1 MEVCEGELDIDRWEL
16 FSLVKT
22 GGWTK
27 VTSPETVAKA
37 ARCVLGPRVLSATGR
52 DALEANIKY
61 FLANLIKR
69 WVQCGRREDRFRTKH
84 EKWMASKETV
94 NVEFVAETEEPCADS
109 HSSSFRQRPS
119 FSDLSERSKRRRSM
133 EVASEHEAEELLK
146 AAGQR
151 ARKEKKHDLAYLAT
165 EAGTSPGRPK
175 KIRTAYREKCDSAD
189 TVGSFSPDE
198 ALAMMVAGNMSKESY
213 RLFARRTNEKTKSK
227 VYPSYD
233 RVLEARSAAIPR
245 DCYARKLL
253 QKLQYRI
260 SWTTRVGA

>member
-1 MEVCEGELDIDRWEL
+1 MTPLRECISVCSDSRAGQMEVCEGELDIDRWEL

-52 DALEANIKY
+52 DALEANIKC

-94 NVEFVAETEEPCADS
+94 SVEFVAETEEPCADS

-151 ARKEKKHDLAYLAT
+151 ARKEKKHDLAYLTT
-165 EAGTSPGRPK
+165 EAGASPGRIFPNS
-175 KIRTAYREKCDSAD
+175 I
-189 TVGSFSPDE
+189 
-198 ALAMMVAGNMSKESY
+198 
-213 RLFARRTNEKTKSK
+213 
-227 VYPSYD
+227 
-233 RVLEARSAAIPR
+233 
-245 DCYARKLL
+245 
-253 QKLQYRI
+253 
-260 SWTTRVGA
+260 TRVVPASPVAAGSQWETKDSICDVI